1 MVSTST
7 ARMPKEAIDA
17 RITEGLDTDY
27 ELYKVIDK
35 NPGQSVYGLAKEM
48 HWSSGRVH
56 GSIRRLEKEGLVHT
70 KRSMQGGNDCF
81 TIHNSRCNHAHKNL
95 KDPAHCGSL
104 CWFI

>member
-1 MVSTST
+1 MSTST

-48 HWSSGRVH
+48 HVRAAECKGPFAGWRKRDWCTQRDRCRV
-56 GSIRRLEKEGLVHT
+56 EEA
-70 KRSMQGGNDCF
+70 F
-81 TIHNSRCNHAHKNL
+81 
-95 KDPAHCGSL
+95 
-104 CWFI
+104 